1 MLYVNY
7 TSKTM
12 CIYTKL
18 IEKEIRFVVIEG
30 REGLDES
37 GKKKKSTNF
46 QL

>member
-1 MLYVNY
+1 
-7 TSKTM
+7 M

-37 GKKKKSTNF
+37 GKKKKKYKLPVINKF
-46 QL
+46 